1 MLFEDLDTLDEMI
14 DLIRSGA
21 DNRHMNH
28 PRDNKAAK
36 TSRRFRD
43 LNVSIA

>member
-28 PRDNKAAK
+28 PRDNKA
-36 TSRRFRD
+36 
-43 LNVSIA
+43 VSPNSPVCVCVCV